1 MRIRRLK
8 ELTMLANRLTPHS
21 YFSLDLESFH
31 SRLRLQN
38 KDHHE
43 AGRDMNYKGE
53 FLDDTF
59 VEGSHRFLIND
70 EDSPSERTH
79 NVSQ

>member
-1 MRIRRLK
+1 MSL
-8 ELTMLANRLTPHS
+8 LNPATP
-21 YFSLDLESFH
+21 FSGACHLSPLL
-31 SRLRLQN
+31 RARTLRLQN

-43 AGRDMNYKGE
+43 AGMDMNYKGE
-53 FLDDTF
+53 FLDDDF

>member
-1 MRIRRLK
+1 MMSIRRLK
-8 ELTMLANRLTPHS
+8 ELTMLANRLTSHS

-43 AGRDMNYKGE
+43 AERDMNYKGE
-53 FLDDTF
+53 FLDDDF
-59 VEGSHRFLIND
+59 VKDHIDF
-70 EDSPSERTH
+70 
-79 NVSQ
+79 